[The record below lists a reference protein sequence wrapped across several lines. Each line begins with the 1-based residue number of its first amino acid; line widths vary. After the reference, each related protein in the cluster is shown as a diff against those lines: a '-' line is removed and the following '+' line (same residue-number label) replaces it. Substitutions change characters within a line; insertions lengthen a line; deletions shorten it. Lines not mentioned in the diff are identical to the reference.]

1 MTPTIIQ
8 KIASKIAVNY
18 CRLSIVRNLDGF
30 LAMDEVAHVLKET
43 CGLTV
48 IKGSNLALRI
58 HYELNFKQTDTDR
71 FVYLSDNVEAM
82 VPDMKS
88 DAYRVDFT
96 VAELLP
102 MFANKSL
109 LKGLNLEELTQLY
122 NKVFN
127 RRVAMIECN
136 QIVAD
141 VKREVAEQRRQSVQ
155 HFRERLE
162 QLSVDWAGSPQQTIE
177 QLSQVMVD
185 AIKCGVYE
193 ELDEQVQTINQ
204 TFQTWVDQ
212 SYFAQLNSNH
222 LLRPKSVNK
231 VLPYMM
237 EKHQSDERV
246 ALVVIDG
253 LAYWQYSLLQQS
265 LHDAGFKTNDSH
277 IFAWIPT
284 ITMLSRQAIFRGDV
298 PLQEYR
304 QNPQSE
310 QKLWTDF
317 WTAHGVSRYALQ
329 YISDK
334 DEFAINEGVK
344 RLAYVT
350 VEMDEKMHSSSD
362 YKDLLTLTENWCPRI
377 VEKIKVLLSLDY
389 TVYLT
394 TDHGSVLSKGWQV
407 IGAVDKV
414 FLYKDGSRGKRHL
427 MYNDVE
433 QKKGFCKKHEEEIA
447 LLSRDKWLAVR
458 SNQCFEREGQQ
469 VITHGGS
476 HFWEVVIPFITIE

>member
-1 MTPTIIQ
+1 M
-8 KIASKIAVNY
+8 N
-18 CRLSIVRNLDGF
+18 
-30 LAMDEVAHVLKET
+30 EVADVLKET

-58 HYELNFKQTDTDR
+58 HYELNFKQTETDR
-71 FVYLSDNVEAM
+71 FVYLSDNPEKL
-82 VPDMKS
+82 VPDMKA
-88 DAYRVDFT
+88 DAHRVDFN
-96 VAELLP
+96 VADLLP
-102 MFANKSL
+102 LFANKSL

-204 TFQTWVDQ
+204 TFQAWVDQ

-237 EKHQSDERV
+237 EKHQPDDKV

-265 LHDAGFKTNDSH
+265 LRDAGFKANDSH

-362 YKDLLTLTENWCPRI
+362 YKDLLSLTENWCPRI
-377 VEKIKVLLSLDY
+377 VEKIKVLRSLDY

-394 TDHGSVLSKGWQV
+394 TDHGSVLSKGWRV
-407 IGAVDKV
+407 ISAVDKV

-427 MYNDVE
+427 MYNNVE
-433 QKKGFCKKHEEEIA
+433 QKKGFCEKHEEEIA

-476 HFWEVVIPFITIE
+476 HFLEVVIPFITIE